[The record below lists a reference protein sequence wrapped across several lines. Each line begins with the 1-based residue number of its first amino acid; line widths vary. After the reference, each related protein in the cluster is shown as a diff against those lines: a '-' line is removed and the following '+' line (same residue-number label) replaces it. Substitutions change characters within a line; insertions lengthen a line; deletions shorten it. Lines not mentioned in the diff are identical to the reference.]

1 MIAITE
7 TPAKTPSPIGST
19 CICLPG
25 GVKAAVVGEGEVSAA
40 APATVPLGDALDD
53 SEVPLGIDA
62 EGEMG
67 EALID

>member
-25 GVKAAVVGEGEVSAA
+25 GVKAAGVGEVSAA
-40 APATVPLGDALDD
+40 APTTVPLGDALED